1 MSQATVWNV
10 PLAGPGTMSQF
21 AGRAG
26 PSLDA
31 ILTLHSGAGRPA
43 YAVANTLWLKIVSG
57 TVWELYLFDGTD
69 DILIGTIN
77 TGPNSFVVNSGALG
91 FNVSTVARNDVTPL
105 SLVNGRV
112 VLTQEA
118 GGQGQIE
125 IKGINTGNGDQAAI
139 RFSNGVSNAQ
149 LIKLLSQH
157 STSSLRL
164 LNGSDVEVFRFGTD
178 GDIVSSTWGKLSE
191 QITQPGEV
199 VLGPWTSAPPGLVT
213 LNGALLSRT
222 TYARLWSFTQTYG
235 KLVSDA
241 TWSAGAYGAF
251 STGDGSTTFRIP
263 SCNGFFIRGVPHEV
277 DYTIGTYVPDSFAS
291 HNHGVNDPSH
301 YHTYNQPVPTAAA
314 ALGSLNYTNV
324 PSGTATGYAY
334 TGISIQSA
342 GSGSETKPRNI
353 ALRACIK
360 Y

>member
-77 TGPNSFVVNSGALG
+77 TGANSFVVNSGALG

-125 IKGINTGNGDQAAI
+125 IRGHNTGTPWRSGRNPLVKRRITMRSLSRWFAA
-139 RFSNGVSNAQ
+139 
-149 LIKLLSQH
+149 
-157 STSSLRL
+157 STS
-164 LNGSDVEVFRFGTD
+164 
-178 GDIVSSTWGKLSE
+178 
-191 QITQPGEV
+191 
-199 VLGPWTSAPPGLVT
+199 
-213 LNGALLSRT
+213 
-222 TYARLWSFTQTYG
+222 
-235 KLVSDA
+235 
-241 TWSAGAYGAF
+241 
-251 STGDGSTTFRIP
+251 
-263 SCNGFFIRGVPHEV
+263 
-277 DYTIGTYVPDSFAS
+277 
-291 HNHGVNDPSH
+291 
-301 YHTYNQPVPTAAA
+301 
-314 ALGSLNYTNV
+314 
-324 PSGTATGYAY
+324 
-334 TGISIQSA
+334 
-342 GSGSETKPRNI
+342 
-353 ALRACIK
+353 
-360 Y
+360 

>member
-1 MSQATVWNV
+1 MSQATIWNV

-31 ILTLHSGAGRPA
+31 LLTLHSGAGRPA
-43 YAVANTLWLKIVSG
+43 YAVANTLWLKIISG

-77 TGPNSFVVNSGALG
+77 TGANSFVVNSGALG

-118 GGQGQIE
+118 GSQGQIE

-139 RFSNGVSNAQ
+139 RFSNGVSGAQ
-149 LIKLLSQH
+149 QIKALYTAANTALSLLD
-157 STSSLRL
+157 SS
-164 LNGSDVEVFRFGTD
+164 SAEFIRFGTD
-178 GDIVSSTWGKLSE
+178 GDIVSKVWNKLSE
-191 QITQPGEV
+191 QIVQPGSV
-199 VLGPWTSAPPGLVT
+199 VFGPWTSAPPGLVT

-222 TYARLWSFTQTYG
+222 TYARLWSFAQTYG

-241 TWSAGAYGAF
+241 TWLAGAYGAF

-263 SCNGFFIRGVPHEV
+263 TINGFFVRGVYDELG
-277 DYTIGTYVPDSFAS
+277 YTIGTYVPDSFAS

-353 ALRACIK
+353 ALRACMK

>member
-31 ILTLHSGAGRPA
+31 MLTLHSGAGRPA

-77 TGPNSFVVNSGALG
+77 TGANSFVVNSGALG
-91 FNVSTVARNDVTPL
+91 FDVSTVARNDVTPL

-112 VLTQEA
+112 FLTQEA
-118 GGQGQIE
+118 GGQGQID
-125 IKGINTGNGDQAAI
+125 IRGKTSTPYNSGAI
-139 RFSNGVSNAQ
+139 RWSNGSNNAQ
-149 LIKLLSQH
+149 RYRMVDNGGYLE
-157 STSSLRL
+157 LRDGADAAFL
-164 LNGSDVEVFRFGTD
+164 QFSYL
-178 GDIVSSTWGKLSE
+178 GDIVSKIWGALGD
-191 QITQPGEV
+191 QIVQPGTV
-199 VLGPWTSAPPGLVT
+199 IFGPWTSAPPGLVT

-222 TYARLWSFTQTYG
+222 TYARLWSYAQTYG

-277 DYTIGTYVPDSFAS
+277 DYTIGTYVPNSFAA

-301 YHTYNQPVPTAAA
+301 NHTYNQPIPTAAA
-314 ALGSLNYTNV
+314 ALGTLNYTNV

-353 ALRACIK
+353 ALRACMK

>member
-1 MSQATVWNV
+1 MAALANVLDLGAVIRRAVVRGLVDLIVRHWNLEAIAERSQRLLAHFLLLVCNILPFAGLAHAVAFDGLGEDDRWLAFVLHGCGVGRVYFLSVVTTAVEPPDV
-10 PLAGPGTMSQF
+10 VVTEVGDQVLQFLILAEEVLAGEGATP
-21 AGRAG
+21 R
-26 PSLDA
+26 LERL
-31 ILTLHSGAGRPA
+31 ILT
-43 YAVANTLWLKIVSG
+43 I
-57 TVWELYLFDGTD
+57 D
-69 DILIGTIN
+69 
-77 TGPNSFVVNSGALG
+77 
-91 FNVSTVARNDVTPL
+91 
-105 SLVNGRV
+105 
-112 VLTQEA
+112 
-118 GGQGQIE
+118 
-125 IKGINTGNGDQAAI
+125 
-139 RFSNGVSNAQ
+139 
-149 LIKLLSQH
+149 
-157 STSSLRL
+157 
-164 LNGSDVEVFRFGTD
+164 
-178 GDIVSSTWGKLSE
+178 
-191 QITQPGEV
+191 ITQPGEV

-222 TYARLWSFTQTYG
+222 TYARLWSFAQTYG

-241 TWSAGAYGAF
+241 TWLAGAYGAF

-263 SCNGFFIRGVPHEV
+263 TINGFFVRGAYDELG
-277 DYTIGTYVPDSFAS
+277 YTIGTYVPDSFAS

-353 ALRACIK
+353 ALRACMK

>member
-77 TGPNSFVVNSGALG
+77 TGANSFVVNSGALG

-164 LNGSDVEVFRFGTD
+164 LNSGDVEVF
-178 GDIVSSTWGKLSE
+178 SSGPMATSFRRSGGSSRGRSS
-191 QITQPGEV
+191 QPGK
-199 VLGPWTSAPPGLVT
+199 S
-213 LNGALLSRT
+213 S
-222 TYARLWSFTQTYG
+222 
-235 KLVSDA
+235 
-241 TWSAGAYGAF
+241 
-251 STGDGSTTFRIP
+251 
-263 SCNGFFIRGVPHEV
+263 
-277 DYTIGTYVPDSFAS
+277 
-291 HNHGVNDPSH
+291 
-301 YHTYNQPVPTAAA
+301 
-314 ALGSLNYTNV
+314 
-324 PSGTATGYAY
+324 
-334 TGISIQSA
+334 
-342 GSGSETKPRNI
+342 
-353 ALRACIK
+353 
-360 Y
+360 